1 MPMSR
6 FYQKKQ
12 SCEIVFLSFYGRM
25 YSFESFITFSVYLL
39 FLLVVGI
46 FFYRKTKNLEDY
58 LLGGR
63 KMGAWVTALSAQ
75 ASDMSGWLLMGLP
88 GAIYLN
94 GTSEAWIALG
104 LFIGTVA
111 NWFLVAGRLRLYTAQ
126 VKALTLASFFA
137 NRFADPSGLL
147 RNFSALITLF
157 FFTIYAASGLVAA
170 GKLFHTMFG
179 IDYVVAVTVG
189 GFVIVFY
196 TFMGGFL
203 AVAWTDLLQGS
214 LMFFTILIAPI
225 IAMFQENLLVSSAL
239 TSDIFSSWFENR
251 SGTSIGWIAILSSAA
266 WGLGYFGQP
275 HILARFMSIKSLKE
289 LKKSISIAIVWVAIS
304 LAGAVFIGLVGKSM
318 FPQVALIGND
328 AEKVFIYMLQK
339 VFSPWVAGVLLAAIL
354 SAIMSTIDSQL
365 LVSSSTLTEDFYKKA
380 IKRDASEKELIW
392 VGRVSVILISIIAFV
407 IALGENK
414 SVLSLVS
421 YAWGGF
427 GAAFGP
433 LIIMALYSRKTTWK
447 AALGGM
453 VMGTLTMILWKFS
466 FLGSW
471 MYEIVPGIIMNF
483 AAIFIINIF
492 FKEDNPQVL
501 QSFDE
506 IEKELNQ

>member
-1 MPMSR
+1 MAI
-6 FYQKKQ
+6 KIN
-12 SCEIVFLSFYGRM
+12 CEAVFLWIYGRM
-25 YSFESFITFSVYLL
+25 YSFESFVTFSVYLL
-39 FLLVVGI
+39 FLLAVGI

-94 GTSEAWIALG
+94 GVSESWIALG
-104 LFIGTVA
+104 LFVGTAA
-111 NWFLVAGRLRLYTAQ
+111 NWFLVAGRLRVYTAK
-126 VKALTLASFFA
+126 VKALTLPSFFE

-157 FFTIYAASGLVAA
+157 FFTIYTASGLVAA

-179 IDYVVAVTVG
+179 IDYTVAVTVG
-189 GFVIVFY
+189 SFVIVFY

-214 LMFFTILIAPI
+214 LMFFTILIAPV
-225 IAMFQENLLVSSAL
+225 IAMFQKNLLTTTTL
-239 TSDIFSSWFENR
+239 TNDMFSSWFVNS
-251 SGTSIGWIAILSSAA
+251 SGVAIGWVAILSSAA

-275 HILARFMSIKSLKE
+275 HILARFMSIASLKK
-289 LKKSISIAIVWVAIS
+289 LKKSTGIAVGWVAIS
-304 LAGAVFIGLVGKSM
+304 LAGAVFIGLVGRSM

-328 AEKVFIYMLQK
+328 AEKVFIYMLQQ

-392 VGRVSVILISIIAFV
+392 IGRVSVVLISIIAFV

-433 LIIMALYSRKTTWK
+433 VVFMSLYSRKTTWK

-453 VMGTLTMILWKFS
+453 IMGTLTMILWKFS
-466 FLGSW
+466 AIGSL
-471 MYEIVPGIIMNF
+471 MYEIVPGIIANF
-483 AAIFIINIF
+483 TTIFIINNY

-501 QSFDE
+501 EFFDE
-506 IEKELNQ
+506 VQKEVQ